1 MFIVYA
7 FYLTF
12 LVYGLAVVKVTY
24 IIYYIYFRYTDVLLL
39 IIIEQFVKT
48 LDHCVMCSSR
58 LFDCIAPKINHQQ
71 NSSNCKNV
79 L

>member
-7 FYLTF
+7 FLFNF
-12 LVYGLAVVKVTY
+12 LSLAVDKVT
-24 IIYYIYFRYTDVLLL
+24 YIYFRYTDILLL
-39 IIIEQFVKT
+39 IIIEQFVKR
-48 LDHCVMCSSR
+48 LDHCAMRSSR